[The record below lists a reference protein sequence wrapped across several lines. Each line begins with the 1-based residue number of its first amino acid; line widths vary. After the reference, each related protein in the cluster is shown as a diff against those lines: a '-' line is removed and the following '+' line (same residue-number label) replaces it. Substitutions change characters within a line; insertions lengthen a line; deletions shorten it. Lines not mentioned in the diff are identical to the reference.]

1 MSNSAS
7 EDLERRE
14 AFIEQRLLELS
25 SSVTSLRLQLQETQR
40 LATLGTLA
48 GVLAHEFR
56 NALTPVI
63 NYAQLALRDTDPAFR
78 EKALGKILTNAG
90 RASDLA
96 EHVLDFSRS
105 SDSQRGPI
113 ELIGLVREA
122 LACLGRD
129 PAKDNVAVRID
140 VPDGLTI
147 FGDSGPLL
155 QVLVNLLLN
164 AMQAMSGRSG
174 ELRIKAE
181 SQSGGRNVTLTIAD
195 TGVGI
200 PQENLDSIFQPF
212 FTTKTDASVGHRG
225 TGLGLSV
232 CRDIIVD
239 HGGQILVE
247 STPDAGSRF
256 SVILPARNLPLRRL
270 KKTAHP
276 DNA

>member
-7 EDLERRE
+7 ENLERRE

-48 GVLAHEFR
+48 SVLAHELR

-63 NYAQLALRDTDPAFR
+63 NYAQLALRDADPAFR
-78 EKALGKILTNAG
+78 EKALGKIITNAS

-96 EHVLDFSRS
+96 EHVLDFSRGN
-105 SDSQRGPI
+105 DSQRGPV

-164 AMQAMSGRSG
+164 AMQAMSGRRG

-181 SQSGGRNVTLTIAD
+181 PQPGGRNVTLTIAD

-200 PQENLDSIFQPF
+200 PRKNLDSIFQPF
-212 FTTKTDASVGHRG
+212 FTTKTDATVGHRG

-232 CRDIIVD
+232 CRDIVVN
-239 HGGQILVE
+239 HGGQIIVE
-247 STPDAGSRF
+247 STPDTGSRF
-256 SVILPARNLPLRRL
+256 SVILPTRNLPRRRL
-270 KKTAHP
+270 KKTI
-276 DNA
+276 